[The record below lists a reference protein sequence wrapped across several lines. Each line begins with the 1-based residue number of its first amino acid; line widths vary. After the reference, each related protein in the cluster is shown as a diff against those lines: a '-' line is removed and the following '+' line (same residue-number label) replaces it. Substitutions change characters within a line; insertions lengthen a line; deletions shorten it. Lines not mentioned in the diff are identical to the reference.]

1 MGTAVNSLVN
11 ALTTSMSTF
20 TSAMGSGIVDIFKFV
35 FLQVDSNGTIIGFN
49 FLGYVAAIFF
59 GFGLLM
65 MLVIFIIKK
74 VTDSYRISQLD
85 SMNSEIKEELMEE
98 WYQDFRKG
106 YKDSYRG
113 LVYEYMDDLYDK

>member
-1 MGTAVNSLVN
+1 MESAVSSLVN
-11 ALTTSMSTF
+11 ALTISMSTF
-20 TSAMGSGIVDIFKFV
+20 TSAIGSGIVDIFKFV

-65 MLVIFIIKK
+65 ILVIFIIKK
-74 VTDSYRISQLD
+74 ITYSYRISQLD
-85 SMNSEIKEELMEE
+85 SMDSDIKLELMEE
-98 WYQDFRKG
+98 WYQNYENE

-113 LVYEYMDDLYDK
+113 LVYDYMDDLFKK